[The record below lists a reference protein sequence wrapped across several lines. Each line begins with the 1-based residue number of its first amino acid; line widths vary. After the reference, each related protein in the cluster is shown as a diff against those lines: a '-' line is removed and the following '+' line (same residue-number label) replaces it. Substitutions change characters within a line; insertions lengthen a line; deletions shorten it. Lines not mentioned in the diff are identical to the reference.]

1 MEKIFGRGLNKA
13 GSQRKGRESP
23 QPAFIQLRKIVSK
36 TSFGAEMSCVYRSV
50 GNVHRHTVQCTLPLN
65 LYNEM
70 MFIFLWFWF
79 LAVAGITTISLASWA
94 FYAVSVPGRI
104 TYVRNRL
111 MMTVDRTAD
120 RGPDVEGRYGAA
132 VANNPGD
139 RPPMA
144 ASASDIDRFVRK
156 YLLCDGCF
164 VLRLVASNS
173 SDLIAAQLAAGLYDH
188 YCRLSGRV
196 RDPPADRADPPRP
209 AATAPGGLTLPKVQ
223 IGLRR
228 FPSKG
233 DGMQG

>member
-1 MEKIFGRGLNKA
+1 MWCMCR
-13 GSQRKGRESP
+13 
-23 QPAFIQLRKIVSK
+23 
-36 TSFGAEMSCVYRSV
+36 TV

-79 LAVAGITTISLASWA
+79 LAVAGVTAISLASWA
-94 FYAVSVPGRI
+94 FYAISMPGRVV
-104 TYVRNRL
+104 YVSNRL
-111 MMTVDRTAD
+111 MMMFDRRAD
-120 RGPDVEGRYGAA
+120 RGGPDVEGRYAAASADGA
-132 VANNPGD
+132 GD
-139 RPPMA
+139 RPPNA
-144 ASASDIDRFVRK
+144 ASATDIDRFVRK

-173 SDLIAAQLAAGLYDH
+173 SDLIAAQLAAGLYEH
-188 YCRLSGRV
+188 YCRLSGRL
-196 RDPPADRADPPRP
+196 RDPPADRADASRP
-209 AATAPGGLTLPKVQ
+209 AAPAASGLTVPTVQ

>member
-1 MEKIFGRGLNKA
+1 MAYPVVPNVTGTKRDLPRRRCGICL
-13 GSQRKGRESP
+13 
-23 QPAFIQLRKIVSK
+23 
-36 TSFGAEMSCVYRSV
+36 YRSV

-79 LAVAGITTISLASWA
+79 LTVAAVTVISLACWA
-94 FYAVSVPGRI
+94 FYAVSAHGRV

-111 MMTVDRTAD
+111 IMMIDRTTD
-120 RGPDVEGRYGAA
+120 RGPDGAEGPYGSLT
-132 VANNPGD
+132 ANGPID
-139 RPPMA
+139 RLPAP

-173 SDLIAAQLAAGLYDH
+173 SDLIAAQLTVGLYEH
-188 YCRLSGRV
+188 YCRLSGRL
-196 RDPPADRADPPRP
+196 RDPPSDRVDPPRP
-209 AATAPGGLTLPKVQ
+209 TATAPAGLTLPKVQ

-228 FPSKG
+228 FPSKA